1 MKANEGSTDRI
12 IRVIVGIIL
21 IVVGFFVLKATLGI
35 ILGIIGIVLL
45 LTGAVG
51 FCALYPLLKINT
63 SKKAEE

>member
-12 IRVIVGIIL
+12 IRVILGIIL
-21 IVVGFFVLKATLGI
+21 IVVGFFVLKAILGI

-51 FCALYPLLKINT
+51 FCALYPCLKINT
-63 SKKAEE
+63 AKKTQE

>member
-1 MKANEGSTDRI
+1 MKANESSTDRI
-12 IRVIVGIIL
+12 VRVIVGIIL

-35 ILGIIGIVLL
+35 ILGVIGIVLL

-63 SKKAEE
+63 AKKTDE